1 MAFFYDIYRKLGALN
16 QPLHMK
22 NVLALCVTLLFFTTA
37 GFAQGSIRGK
47 LVDSAGKNPLG
58 LATITVFK
66 AADTALITY
75 RLSNPEGEFK
85 VPGLPLNVECRL
97 VVTYSGFDAFRKEFT
112 LTTEEAMDMGSI
124 KMLPTSKSLDEVIVI
139 AERPPVTVRKD
150 TIEFNATSFKTLPT
164 HLVEDLLRKL
174 PGVQVDRDGNITANG
189 RRVNRIMVDGKSFFG
204 DDPKMATRNLPAN
217 VIDKVQVTEDKDEMA
232 RNSDGDLTN
241 VGQVINL
248 TLKKGVKKGWF
259 GKLYGGAGTNDRY
272 EVGGIANIYRD
283 TMQLSV
289 LAFSNNVN
297 RSGFS
302 FKEVQDIGGFN
313 RSGANSIMVMS
324 RGGQQ
329 GFAINGISFGGLDA
343 GIARTTGGGFNLNHA
358 PNKKNSLFLQYF
370 LGNTKNNVQQLTN
383 VQQFFNDTA
392 VNTLTNT
399 ANNRLA
405 QTHNVGAGANLKP
418 DTLTDITFRSAYAYS
433 TNADDIAARINV
445 TNNKLGAV
453 SNGIGAQRNKVYN
466 NNYNHSFTLTRR
478 FRAKKGRTLN
488 LSHFLN
494 YTSSLQRYITEA
506 ENAYFFPFPYERDF
520 AQLRRQDVPS
530 LSANTNLNFSEP
542 LSKKLTLRFNNQ
554 YNYIRDEQDIAIY
567 NQDGNAKYELP
578 DYTQAK
584 GFERDQHRV
593 NSYLGLSYKI
603 RQATL
608 SAGINGLWQTIN
620 NNYKNVA
627 SPVNTTLFNVL
638 PSLSFNWKQ
647 LSAQFNQ
654 SVTAPSVANLTP
666 VPDSTNPF
674 YIRYGNPYLKPA
686 KRTSFYLNNFVFM
699 QGSGTSFNFFVNGS
713 FTDNDVVLK
722 KTVSPNGVQT
732 TTPVNA
738 SGTVNFYGSVGY
750 GREFKNKQKFIF
762 SFRFSPYV
770 NYDRRKLIVNEN
782 VSTASSLQFGPNFN
796 LSFNWNDKV
805 EMRPLY
811 SPGISRTT
819 YTDPNFK
826 NLKAITHYL
835 ENELIIRFP
844 AKLVWETNV
853 AYRYNSEVA
862 PGLPKENLLWNAAVT
877 LLMLKGDVGML
888 KLSVFDLLNRNNG
901 FYRFT
906 RENQI
911 TDQRTNVLQRYGA
924 LTFTYNIRNMGAPK
938 KVGGRDRLFFF

>member
-1 MAFFYDIYRKLGALN
+1 
-16 QPLHMK
+16 MK

-37 GFAQGSIRGK
+37 GFTQGSIRGK
-47 LVDSAGKNPLG
+47 LVDSSGKIPLG
-58 LATITVFK
+58 LATVTVFK

-85 VPGLPLNVECRL
+85 VPGLPLHTECRI
-97 VVTYSGFDAFRKEFT
+97 VVTYTGYDAFRKEFT
-112 LTTEEAMDMGSI
+112 LTGEEPLDMGNV
-124 KMLPTSKSLDEVIVI
+124 KMLPTSKSLDEVIVM

-150 TIEFNATSFKTLPT
+150 TIEFNASSFKTLPT

-189 RRVNRIMVDGKSFFG
+189 RKVNRIMVDGKSFFG

-217 VIDKVQVTEDKDEMA
+217 VIDKIQVTEDKDEIA

-313 RSGANSIMVMS
+313 RSGANSIMMMS

-329 GFAINGISFGGLDA
+329 GFAINGISFGGLDQ

-358 PNKKNSLFLQYF
+358 PNKKNSFFLQYF
-370 LGNTKNNVQQLTN
+370 LGDTKNNVQQLTN

-392 VNTLTNT
+392 VTTLTNT
-399 ANNRLA
+399 DNNRLA

-418 DTLTDITFRSAYAYS
+418 DTLTDITFRASYAYS
-433 TNADDIAARINV
+433 SSADNIAARINV
-445 TNNKLGAV
+445 TNNKLGGV
-453 SNGIGAQRNKVYN
+453 SSGTGSQLNKVYY
-466 NNYNHSFTLTRR
+466 NNYNHGFTLTRR

-494 YTSSLQRYITEA
+494 YTGSLQRYITEA
-506 ENAYFFPFPYERDF
+506 ENAYLFPFPYERDF

-530 LSANTNLNFSEP
+530 LSVNTNLSFSEP

-584 GFERDQHRV
+584 GFVRNQHRV

-608 SAGINGLWQTIN
+608 SAGINGLWQAIN
-620 NNYKNVA
+620 NNYKNVV
-627 SPVNTTLFNVL
+627 SPINTTLFDVL

-654 SVTAPSVANLTP
+654 SVNAPSVANLTP

-686 KRTSFYLNNFVFM
+686 KRTSFYLSNFVFM

-722 KTVSPNGVQT
+722 KTVAANGVQT
-732 TTPVNA
+732 TMPVNA

-750 GREFKNKQKFIF
+750 GKEFKNKQKFIF
-762 SFRFSPYV
+762 SFRFSPYI

-782 VSTASSLQFGPNFN
+782 VSTASSLQFGPSFN
-796 LSFNWNDKV
+796 LNFNWNDKV
-805 EMRPLY
+805 EMRPFY
-811 SPGISRTT
+811 SPGISRTS
-819 YTDPNFK
+819 YTDPNFT
-826 NLKAITHYL
+826 NLKAVTHYL

-901 FYRFT
+901 FYRFA

-938 KVGGRDRLFFF
+938 KVGGRDRLFLF